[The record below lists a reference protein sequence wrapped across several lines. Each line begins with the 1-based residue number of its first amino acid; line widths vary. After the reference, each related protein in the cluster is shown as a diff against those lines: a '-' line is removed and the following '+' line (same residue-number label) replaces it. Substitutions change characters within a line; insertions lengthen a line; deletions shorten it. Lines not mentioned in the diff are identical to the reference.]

1 MRLYRNQ
8 LGRRVKTLDTLKA
21 VASSGAIGAWIVWRD
36 YPFLWGGIIA
46 AAQVAD
52 ALKGVFPFT
61 KQYKAAS
68 DLTIALETLC
78 IDAEEEWESI
88 YQGAIPTDAI
98 NRRRTK
104 LRKLQLEAERKHFPE
119 GFEPSRKLVELA
131 AEEARTYMELIS
143 GEEGGG

>member
-8 LGRRVKTLDTLKA
+8 LARRVRALDTLKA

-36 YPFLWGGIIA
+36 YPLLWSGIIV

-61 KQYKAAS
+61 KQHEAAS
-68 DLTIALETLC
+68 DLTVALEMLC

-88 YQGAIPTDAI
+88 YQGTIAAETI
-98 NRRRTK
+98 NKRRTK
-104 LRKLQLEAERKHFPE
+104 LRKLQLDVERKHFPE
-119 GFEPSRKLVELA
+119 GFDPGQKLVKLA
-131 AEEARTYMELIS
+131 AEEATAYIEMIS
-143 GEEGGG
+143 TAESGG